1 VNVIKSL
8 HAVGVF
14 CLVALAAQASR
25 AQLINLNFTSAAYDG
40 TGETSPATPSGP
52 AGTWNSLTTPSSL
65 DPGSWETDSA
75 AVLLSDG
82 SPGPT
87 LTFDTT
93 SGSGALNNWGGTALT
108 LQTIDYTTA
117 GGVYDVANLY
127 ETGLRNNGNATT
139 GFRVKGLAPG
149 TYEVFVIPTFR
160 NAQPAGEK
168 ADAAVTFSIGLGN
181 TTDARDVGDHTLTST
196 DKSVTQNFST
206 TLTSWVAATD
216 GSTAYN
222 YIGATVTIDSTDR
235 WLTILM
241 GDSATPGPD
250 RPGPSVIQI
259 RAGSTQPPDGG
270 DFDNDGDVDG
280 NDFLKWQRC
289 ESPNGLTQTD
299 LDAWKANYG
308 PNGLPAVAAVPE
320 PATSVL
326 VMLAAASVG
335 CIRGVGRS
343 KRIATA
349 S

>member
-1 VNVIKSL
+1 
-8 HAVGVF
+8 
-14 CLVALAAQASR
+14 
-25 AQLINLNFTSAAYDG
+25 
-40 TGETSPATPSGP
+40 
-52 AGTWNSLTTPSSL
+52 
-65 DPGSWETDSA
+65 
-75 AVLLSDG
+75 
-82 SPGPT
+82 
-87 LTFDTT
+87 
-93 SGSGALNNWGGTALT
+93 
-108 LQTIDYTTA
+108 
-117 GGVYDVANLY
+117 
-127 ETGLRNNGNATT
+127 
-139 GFRVKGLAPG
+139 
-149 TYEVFVIPTFR
+149 
-160 NAQPAGEK
+160 
-168 ADAAVTFSIGLGN
+168 
-181 TTDARDVGDHTLTST
+181 
-196 DKSVTQNFST
+196 
-206 TLTSWVAATD
+206 
-216 GSTAYN
+216 
-222 YIGATVTIDSTDR
+222 
-235 WLTILM
+235 M

-280 NDFLKWQRC
+280 NDFLKWQRG